1 MKRGGENQWWLLMT
15 TTTPMVS
22 RNFRFNWAT
31 RRGANYTLRIIERSK
46 RNFPVIPRKTEDWNL
61 SLCPRWPFMWSA
73 AASQE
78 LRLPGSRES
87 QLTNCL
93 SYLSYKQGR
102 NLKSLDCLK
111 LFFFFFFSFS
121 RRVSEFNTAPPL
133 ACKTTPKDWNTD
145 VTCRL
150 SWADVHNLHA
160 AKIRIRLH
168 TRMKAQEGLT
178 VILTSDVG
186 RLYSHNLSNRTQWAD
201 PAEYQ
206 MTEPEFHHPKS
217 DGACFRSVQQTHGVI
232 TSRFV
237 RAVKHCWVTRTVYG
251 HARRDKE
258 LKKKKKKKEI
268 RWV

>member
-1 MKRGGENQWWLLMT
+1 MKRGGGNQWWLLMT

-22 RNFRFNWAT
+22 RNFRFNWES

-111 LFFFFFFSFS
+111 LFFFFFSVS
-121 RRVSEFNTAPPL
+121 VEGLASSTLHHPLPARQRRRTETQTSHAGYPEQMSTTCMLQRSESVYIRGW
-133 ACKTTPKDWNTD
+133 KRRKDSQ
-145 VTCRL
+145 L
-150 SWADVHNLHA
+150 SWQVMSDGCIVITCLIEPNG
-160 AKIRIRLH
+160 RIRPSIKWQNRSFITQSLTGPALDPCNRH
-168 TRMKAQEGLT
+168 T
-178 VILTSDVG
+178 
-186 RLYSHNLSNRTQWAD
+186 
-201 PAEYQ
+201 
-206 MTEPEFHHPKS
+206 
-217 DGACFRSVQQTHGVI
+217 
-232 TSRFV
+232 
-237 RAVKHCWVTRTVYG
+237 
-251 HARRDKE
+251 E
-258 LKKKKKKKEI
+258 L
-268 RWV
+268 